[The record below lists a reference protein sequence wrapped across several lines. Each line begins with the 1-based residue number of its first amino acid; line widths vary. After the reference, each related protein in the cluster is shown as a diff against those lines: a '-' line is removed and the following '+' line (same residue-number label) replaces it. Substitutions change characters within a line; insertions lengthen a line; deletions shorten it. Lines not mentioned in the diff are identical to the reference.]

1 MSFEAFGRNSGPI
14 GPPKEQP
21 TFGHFPQPSS
31 PPLSTPAFPGS
42 AAPRQSPSPRIFG
55 SFEGA
60 WSPLPFDDARL
71 ATGPPRPSVAP
82 IRQSSRTG
90 DVGALIPERSPPSG
104 PHDHGTSISSEV
116 RGFQDLGRTRSPPVQ
131 YTQGFVNPDND
142 SKEQAAPFR
151 WGDRRSSLTGDVV
164 RSIQKR
170 SPPSG
175 PHDLGTSIASKV
187 YRFQDVEIRRSLPVQ
202 YSEDF
207 LNPDNDGK
215 EGAAPLLWGDRQSS
229 LLGDD
234 GGGDVGGPIQK
245 RSPLSGPRDLR
256 TSMSSKAYRSQ
267 DLERTQSPLVQY
279 TEDFLNPNRDDEEG
293 LGILFPRSWGPL
305 YSCCKLPKFPSSAL
319 MLSLKVCFCPFGD
332 GGLWDS
338 LFPPTLGTSTVVP
351 GMPKFQYNQRSSPS
365 ADGMNGGAY
374 AKGLVSHS
382 VSKRNRSPPASATGQ
397 ISQTHALSED
407 DTERELQA
415 KAKRLARF
423 KTELDETEP
432 SDFIQYGPNAA
443 RKKVSLVKTVQSAK
457 EKKTFLGDDGSR
469 SMEDVSQDF
478 DNEDLQSCS
487 VIVGLCPDMCPG
499 VIETG
504 VDASCESLIVDDSER
519 AERERKG
526 DLDRYERLDG
536 DRNQSSR
543 TLAVKKYNRTAERE
557 AELIRPMPILQKT
570 MDYLLGLLDQPY
582 DDRFLGLY
590 NFLWDRMRAIRMDLR
605 MQHIFNLEAIT
616 MLEQMIRLHIVA
628 MHELCEFS
636 KGEGFSEGFD
646 AHLNI
651 EQMNKTS
658 VELFQLYDDHRK
670 RGILI
675 PTEKEFRGY
684 YALLKLDKHPGYKV
698 EPAELSLDLAK
709 MTAEIRQTHEVL
721 FARNV
726 ARSCRTGNFIAFFR
740 HARKG
745 SYLQACLIHAHFS
758 KSYYCSSGLNVR
770 ELVERQGPDTMVGG
784 KGNGQSCLITLDE
797 GPGALCYSL
806 AASNAYK
813 ATDEL
818 RTQALASLHSG
829 LLYNQ
834 GIPVSHVANWLGMEG
849 EDIGSL
855 LAYHGFSIKEFE
867 EPYMVK
873 EGPFLNADKDY
884 PTRPSKLVHGKKSNT
899 VLEDILSSHPEISSP
914 SEFKK
919 ESQLDKKKNKQA
931 AVQHKQ
937 PETVDVSEEVMD
949 IEAVS
954 SPRDSMQVE
963 PSLEASRSMQVQPR
977 FESPRISQPS
987 LEDRRRT
994 SVISPKSNTAVSDAF
1009 ASFQSPRMQE
1019 EQPSPVSIN
1028 GSLNLDDGQLNS
1040 KSPPLSVPQSV
1051 PDLQPP
1057 YFGWARETSHDV
1069 FVRSPPGVSPGI
1081 VVPSELKAMQP
1092 HDVAAND
1099 GKWTP
1104 PASEVDSGVIIPLK
1118 DGTIVAKSRKE
1129 FTDEHFEVENDDDA
1143 SYYDEVAEAKLKL
1156 LIRLWKRRS
1165 ARKREFREQNRLAAN
1180 AALSS
1185 LSLGPPVRQ
1194 TEDKPMPCRKLD
1206 IDQAVNERHEKL
1218 QQSWARWNVSDVVAG
1233 KLIEKN
1239 ANSNCICWKV
1249 VSFSWMHRNRDDI
1262 EARRSV
1268 THISVDQWLQY
1279 KLIPAQGEETVNDL
1293 VMSAP
1298 GLSIWSKWLPDH
1310 SDAIACCLSVIKEAG
1325 SGSCEKKL
1333 AGASA
1338 ILFPLSE
1345 ILPWEL
1351 QRVELHNL
1359 VRHLPAGA
1367 CVPLLILR
1375 GSNVDDV
1382 GEFPHRMVEKLGL
1395 NDIDKSRVGS
1405 FLVICLNE
1413 REGTDQYYGYFSDQ
1427 KLKEGL
1433 MWLASE
1439 SHPQPVLY
1447 GVTLR
1452 ELVSS
1457 HLNICLDSFDV
1468 MASDKPSPNQ
1478 CISAFNEALDRSI
1491 NDIVAAANTNPT
1503 GWPCPEVFLLDS
1515 AEFRAVRQLF
1525 PSLGW
1530 SSPEEVE
1537 PLISALRNCKLPCF
1551 SDDISWLNRGCRNM
1565 QDFEIQRQLLQ
1576 DSLMRYLTQSSNV
1589 MNWMMVTKEAD
1600 VMLKKCTR
1608 LELHDTEYKLVP
1620 YWQLIFRRV
1629 FNWQLNKLASITR
1642 KAYVLEQP
1650 HAASNPAFFEK
1661 SDLEGSAPHC
1671 IVHPSLD
1678 EMVEVSCSPIV
1689 SKRIKSS
1696 PRSFQDVPLMTSVSS
1711 AAGIG
1716 MFDYLQEEKN
1726 RCPSIQVQPVND
1738 YDIYHERDDPEVV
1751 PKVEKESDRLS
1762 KLLEQCNELQD
1773 EIEKKLSIYF

>member
-1 MSFEAFGRNSGPI
+1 MSFEAFGRNSGPM

-21 TFGHFPQPSS
+21 AFGHFPRPAS
-31 PPLSTPAFPGS
+31 PPRSTPAFPGS
-42 AAPRQSPSPRIFG
+42 AAPPQSPSPRIFG
-55 SFEGA
+55 SFERA

-82 IRQSSRTG
+82 IRAAPLQWGDRQSSCTG

-104 PHDHGTSISSEV
+104 PHDHGTSISSKV
-116 RGFQDLGRTRSPPVQ
+116 RGFQDPERTRSPPVQ
-131 YTQGFVNPDND
+131 YTEDFVSPDND

-151 WGDRRSSLTGDVV
+151 WGDRRSSLAGDV

-175 PHDLGTSIASKV
+175 PLDLGTSIASKV
-187 YRFQDVEIRRSLPVQ
+187 YRFQDVEIRRSPPVQ
-202 YSEDF
+202 YNEDF
-207 LNPDNDGK
+207 LNPDKDGK
-215 EGAAPLLWGDRQSS
+215 EGAAPLRWGDRQSS

-256 TSMSSKAYRSQ
+256 TSISSKAYRSQ

-279 TEDFLNPNRDDEEG
+279 TEDFLNPNRDGEEG
-293 LGILFPRSWGPL
+293 
-305 YSCCKLPKFPSSAL
+305 
-319 MLSLKVCFCPFGD
+319 
-332 GGLWDS
+332 DS
-338 LFPPTLGTSTVVP
+338 LFPPTLGTSTGVP
-351 GMPKFQYNQRSSPS
+351 GMPKFQYHQRSSPL

-397 ISQTHALSED
+397 ISQSHAFSED

-487 VIVGLCPDMCPG
+487 VIVGLCPDMCP
-499 VIETG
+499 E
-504 VDASCESLIVDDSER
+504 SER

-536 DRNQSSR
+536 DRNQTSR

-557 AELIRPMPILQKT
+557 AELIRPLPILQKT

-758 KSYYCSSGLNVR
+758 K
-770 ELVERQGPDTMVGG
+770 
-784 KGNGQSCLITLDE
+784 
-797 GPGALCYSL
+797 
-806 AASNAYK
+806 
-813 ATDEL
+813 L

-834 GIPVSHVANWLGMEG
+834 GLPVSHVANWLGMEG
-849 EDIGSL
+849 EDIENL
-855 LAYHGFSIKEFE
+855 LEYHGFSIKEFE

-884 PTRPSKLVHGKKSNT
+884 PTRRSRLVHGKKSNT

-937 PETVDVSEEVMD
+937 PETLDVSEEVMVM
-949 IEAVS
+949 EAVS
-954 SPRDSMQVE
+954 SPRDSMRVE

-977 FESPRISQPS
+977 FVSPRISQPS
-987 LEDRRRT
+987 LEERHRT
-994 SVISPKSNTAVSDAF
+994 SVISPKSNTAVPDAF

-1051 PDLQPP
+1051 PDVQPP

-1118 DGTIVAKSRKE
+1118 DGAIVAKSRKE

-1194 TEDKPMPCRKLD
+1194 IKDKRMPCRKLD

-1249 VSFSWMHRNRDDI
+1249 VSFSWIHRIRDDI
-1262 EARRSV
+1262 EAGRSV
-1268 THISVDQWLQY
+1268 THLSVDQWLQY
-1279 KLIPAQGEETVNDL
+1279 KLMPAQGGETVNDL

-1325 SGSCEKKL
+1325 SGNFEKKL

-1359 VRHLPAGA
+1359 VMHLPAGA

-1457 HLNICLDSFDV
+1457 YLNICLDSFDV

-1515 AEFRAVRQLF
+1515 TAEFRAARQLL

-1537 PLISALRNCKLPCF
+1537 LLISALRNCKLSCF
-1551 SDDISWLNRGCRNM
+1551 SDDISWLNRGCRNI

-1576 DSLMRYLTQSSNV
+1576 DSLIRYLTQSSNV
-1589 MNWMMVTKEAD
+1589 MNWMMVTKETD

-1642 KAYVLEQP
+1642 KAYVLEQL
-1650 HAASNPAFFEK
+1650 HAISNPAFFEK
-1661 SDLEGSAPHC
+1661 SDLEGSAPHF

-1689 SKRIKSS
+1689 SKKVKSS
-1696 PRSFQDVPLMTSVSS
+1696 PRSFQDVSLMTSVSS
-1711 AAGIG
+1711 ALGNG

-1726 RCPSIQVQPVND
+1726 RCSPIQVQPVND

-1762 KLLEQCNELQD
+1762 KLLEQCNALQD